1 MTYQRLESD
10 IDRAIQSVL
19 TSQQPLEISGLEGG
33 ARPLFLASLAHAA
46 DRPLLIITPKGRDAE
61 ALAEDI
67 RFFSAGRMRPGEE
80 PLLFP
85 AWESPPFLDLP
96 PEREGVWSRLRSLHA
111 LLQSEARVV
120 VAPVEGLMQMTVP
133 RADLRKVDFPLAMGD
148 EIDRDDLAERLVAM
162 GYTRTELVEAP
173 GEFSFRGHLVDLFS
187 PLADRPVRIECFGD
201 AVEEIRTF
209 DPATQRS
216 DRGAGPDRIWVGP
229 AREAIFFSME
239 SEGLRNNVKQRCD
252 DAGLS
257 RIKRAGI
264 ERAMELS
271 LRYGG
276 LDRFL
281 PFFYDRLEPLF
292 DHLGPDVM
300 VILCEAD
307 RVRRDAEL
315 WWEEII
321 ERRAQAQSDAAACIM
336 PEDLYLRPGELF
348 SRIEALNP
356 IVLARFGGT
365 AGEPGPG
372 DACETEYGA
381 PPLPIRDETR
391 TGGIA
396 FSIKTNEMIRQSI
409 AAHQS
414 EEEALR
420 PLVEAVEGWL
430 AEDLEVIFA
439 CRGEA
444 GVMRLVGLLKLYGLS
459 PAPLSSFAV
468 QGRPGEISLVTG
480 RVTAGFQWPGIGAVL
495 ITEEEIFGAKVRRS
509 RRPHQSPS
517 AVFLSNLS
525 DLEPDDSI
533 VHADFG
539 IGLYRGLES
548 LTIEGFRNDFLH
560 IEYAGEDKL
569 YLPVD
574 RVNLVQ
580 KYVGPEGRAPRL
592 DRLGAQAWAKAKERA
607 KQSIEAIAKE
617 LVELYATRRVLPGH
631 AFSPPDQLYR
641 SFESTFE
648 FEETPDQAA
657 AIEDVL
663 QDMTRSM
670 PMDRLICGD
679 VGYGKTEV
687 AIRAAFKVVLD
698 GKQVAV
704 LVPTTVLAQQH
715 ATTFA
720 ARLADY
726 PVNVEE
732 LSRFK
737 TPKQQRDILAGL
749 AAGKLDII
757 IGTHRLLSKDI
768 SFRNL
773 GLLIID
779 EEHRFGVTHKER
791 IKRMRRMVDVLT
803 LSATPIPR
811 TLHMS
816 LTGIRDLSVIN
827 SPPEDRLSVRTY
839 VTRYD
844 HQVIREAIRQEMGRG
859 GQAFFVHN
867 RVANIHTVADSLRR
881 LVPEAR
887 IAVAHGQMAERE
899 LESIML
905 GFVGREFDI
914 LVCTTIIES
923 GLDIP
928 SVNTIIINHAERLG
942 LAQLYQLRGRVG
954 RSRAQAYAYLIVPE
968 AEILSSDAIKR
979 LRVIQEATELG
990 SGFKIA
996 KYDLEIRGAGNLLGT
1011 SQAGHI
1017 QALGFEMYTEL
1028 VERAVLELQG
1038 EAPPEEIEPEIQLRV
1053 PAYLPDDY
1061 IEAPG
1066 QRLVLYKRLASSAG
1080 PEEIAEIRREIEDR
1094 YGPAPS
1100 EAENLLEVIEIKG
1113 MLKRIRAES
1122 LRFDGERII
1131 ISFHPSTSLDPGRVL
1146 GLIESSGG
1154 RLRLLPGDRL
1164 SAEGCDATGNTDGSP
1179 GIFRETKKLLTAL
1192 SGCAPARQGA
1202 RPKGRQ
1208 EAAAGGTR

>member
-1 MTYQRLESD
+1 MEQRLKSD
-10 IDRAIQSVL
+10 IDRALKSVL
-19 TSQQPLEISGLEGG
+19 TSQRSPKISGLSGG
-33 ARPLFLASLAHAA
+33 ARSLFLAALAEATG
-46 DRPLLIITPKGRDAE
+46 RPLLIITPKGRDAE
-61 ALAEDI
+61 AIVDDI
-67 RFFSAGRMRPGEE
+67 LFFSSKRLRPGEE
-80 PLLFP
+80 PILFP

-96 PEREGVWSRLRSLHA
+96 PEREGVWNRIRSLHA
-111 LLQSEARVV
+111 LLRSDARAV
-120 VAPVEGLMQMTVP
+120 VAPVEGLMQMAIP
-133 RADLRKVDFPLAMGD
+133 RASLRNVDFSLSLRD
-148 EIDRDDLAERLVAM
+148 EIDRDDLAERLISM
-162 GYTRTELVEAP
+162 GYTRTELVEDP
-173 GEFSFRGHLVDLFS
+173 GEFSFRGNLVDLFS
-187 PLADRPVRIECFGD
+187 PLTERPARIECFGD
-201 AVEEIRTF
+201 AIESIRTF
-209 DPATQRS
+209 NPATQRS
-216 DRGAGPDRIWVGP
+216 DRGAGPDRVWVGP
-229 AREAIFFSME
+229 AREAICLSIE
-239 SEGLRNNVKQRCD
+239 SAGLRHTVKQRCD
-252 DAGLS
+252 EAGLS
-257 RIKRAGI
+257 RVQRVALERSI
-264 ERAMELS
+264 ELA

-281 PFFYDRLEPLF
+281 PFFYDRLETLF
-292 DHLGPDVM
+292 DHIDPEVM
-300 VILCEAD
+300 VILCEAG
-307 RVRRDAEL
+307 RVRKDAEL
-315 WWEEII
+315 RWDEIL
-321 ERRAQAQSDAAACIM
+321 ERRAQAQSDAAACIL
-336 PEDLYLRPGELF
+336 PEDLYLAPDELF
-348 SRIEALNP
+348 SRIEGLNP
-356 IVLARFGGT
+356 VELVSFGGP
-365 AGEPGPG
+365 AGEPRPG
-372 DACETEYGA
+372 EPCENEQEDHH
-381 PPLPIRDETR
+381 PPFHGEVQN
-391 TGGIA
+391 GEIA
-396 FSIKTNEMIRQSI
+396 LSVKTNETIRQSI
-409 AAHQS
+409 AAHQG

-420 PLVEAVEGWL
+420 PLVEAVESWL
-430 AEDLEVIFA
+430 REGLEVIFA

-444 GVMRLVGLLKLYGLS
+444 GVMRLTGLLKLYGLS
-459 PAPLSSFAV
+459 PNPLSSFV
-468 QGRPGEISLVTG
+468 PQSRPGEISLITG
-480 RVTAGFQWPGIGAVL
+480 RVSAGFQWPGIGMVL
-495 ITEEEIFGAKVRRS
+495 ITEEEIFGSKVRRS
-509 RRPHQSPS
+509 RRPHRPPS

-525 DLEPDDSI
+525 DLKPDDSI
-533 VHADFG
+533 VHVDFG
-539 IGLYRGLES
+539 IGFYRGLES

-560 IEYAGEDKL
+560 IEYAGRDKL

-580 KYVGPEGRAPRL
+580 KYVGPDGRAPRL
-592 DRLGAQAWAKAKERA
+592 DRLGGRAWERAKERA
-607 KQSIEAIAKE
+607 KRSIEAIAKE
-617 LVELYATRRVLPGH
+617 LVELYASRQVLPGH
-631 AFSPPDQLYR
+631 AFSPPDYLYR
-641 SFESTFE
+641 TFESTFE
-648 FEETPDQAA
+648 YEETPDQAA

-663 QDMTRSM
+663 QDMARAR
-670 PMDRLICGD
+670 PMDRLVCGD

-715 ATTFA
+715 ASTFTD
-720 ARLADY
+720 RLAEY

-737 TPKQQRDILAGL
+737 TPRQQRDILDRL
-749 AAGKLDII
+749 SAGKLDIV
-757 IGTHRLLSKDI
+757 IGTHRLLQKDV

-773 GLLIID
+773 GLLIVD

-791 IKRMRRMVDVLT
+791 IKQLRKMVDVLT

-816 LTGIRDLSVIN
+816 LTGIRDLSVID

-839 VTRYD
+839 VMRYD
-844 HQVIREAIRQEMGRG
+844 TQVIREAIRKEMGRG

-867 RVANIHTVADSLRR
+867 RVANIHTVADSLKR

-905 GFVGREFDI
+905 RFVRRAFDV

-954 RSRAQAYAYLIVPE
+954 RSREQAYAYLIVPDS
-968 AEILSSDAIKR
+968 EILSADALKR

-1017 QALGFEMYTEL
+1017 QALGFEMYTRL
-1028 VERAVLELQG
+1028 VERAVLELRG

-1066 QRLVLYKRLASSAG
+1066 QRLLLYKRLASAAG
-1080 PEEIAEIRREIEDR
+1080 TEEIAEIRSEIEDR
-1094 YGPAPS
+1094 YGRAPA

-1122 LRFDGERII
+1122 IRFDGERIFI
-1131 ISFHPSTSLDPGRVL
+1131 TFLQNTPLDPGRVL
-1146 GLIESSGG
+1146 GLVNSSGR

-1164 SAEGCDATGNTDGSP
+1164 SAEVFDAAGQKNGSP
-1179 GIFRETKKLLTAL
+1179 RVFHEAKELLRAL
-1192 SGCAPARQGA
+1192 SDCAPRRQGA
-1202 RPKGRQ
+1202 CTNGRQ
-1208 EAAAGGTR
+1208 GSAAGESR

>member
-1 MTYQRLESD
+1 MTDQRLESD

-19 TSQQPLEISGLEGG
+19 TSQRPLEISGLEGG
-33 ARPLFLASLAHAA
+33 ARPLFLAGLARAS
-46 DRPLLIITPKGRDAE
+46 DRPILIITPNSRDAE
-61 ALAEDI
+61 VLVEDI
-67 RFFSAGRMRPGEE
+67 QFFSAGRMGPGEE
-80 PLLFP
+80 PILFP

-111 LLQSEARVV
+111 LFRSEARVV
-120 VAPVEGLMQMTVP
+120 VAPVEGLMQMTIP

-162 GYTRTELVEAP
+162 GYTRVELVEAP
-173 GEFSFRGHLVDLFS
+173 GEFSFRGNLVDLFS
-187 PLADRPVRIECFGD
+187 PLAERPVRIECFGD
-201 AVEEIRTF
+201 TTEEIRTF
-209 DPATQRS
+209 DPVTQRS
-216 DRGAGPDRIWVGP
+216 DRSSGPDRIWIGP
-229 AREAIFFSME
+229 AREAICFSIE
-239 SEGLRNNVKQRCD
+239 SEGLRDNVKQRCD
-252 DAGLS
+252 EAGLS
-257 RIKRAGI
+257 RIQRAGI
-264 ERAMELS
+264 ERAMELA

-281 PFFYDRLEPLF
+281 PFFYDRLEPIF

-300 VILCEAD
+300 VILCEAG
-307 RVRRDAEL
+307 RSRNEAEQR
-315 WWEEII
+315 WEEIR
-321 ERRAQAQSDAAACIM
+321 ERRAQAKSDAAACIL
-336 PEDLYLRPGELF
+336 PEDLYLAPGELF
-348 SRIEALNP
+348 SRIEGLHP
-356 IVLARFGGT
+356 VVLTRFGGS
-365 AGEPGPG
+365 AGE
-372 DACETEYGA
+372 
-381 PPLPIRDETR
+381 
-391 TGGIA
+391 IA

-409 AAHQS
+409 ASHQS

-420 PLVEAVEGWL
+420 PLVEAVEDWL
-430 AEDLEVIFA
+430 DKGLEVIFA

-444 GVMRLVGLLKLYGLS
+444 GIMRLVGLLKLYGLS

-468 QGRPGEISLVTG
+468 QGRPGEISLVAG
-480 RVTAGFQWPGIGAVL
+480 RVSAGFQWPGIGAVL

-509 RRPHQSPS
+509 RRPPHRSPS

-525 DLEPDDSI
+525 DLGPDDSI
-533 VHADFG
+533 VHIDFG

-548 LTIEGFRNDFLH
+548 LTIDGFRNDFLH
-560 IEYAGEDKL
+560 IEYAGGDKL

-580 KYVGPEGRAPRL
+580 KYVGPDGRAPRL
-592 DRLGAQAWAKAKERA
+592 DRLGAQSWAKTKERA

-617 LVELYATRRVLPGH
+617 LVELYATRQVLPGH
-631 AFSPPDQLYR
+631 AFSPPDHLYR

-663 QDMTRSM
+663 QDMTRSG

-720 ARLADY
+720 GRLADY
-726 PVNVEE
+726 PVNVDE

-737 TPKQQRDILAGL
+737 TPKQQRHILARL

-757 IGTHRLLSKDI
+757 IGTHRLLQKDV

-773 GLLIID
+773 GLLIVD
-779 EEHRFGVTHKER
+779 EEQRFGVAHKER
-791 IKRMRRMVDVLT
+791 IKKMRRMVDVLT
-803 LSATPIPR
+803 LTATPIPR

-844 HQVIREAIRQEMGRG
+844 LQVIREAIRKEMGRA

-905 GFVGREFDI
+905 RFVRREFDV

-968 AEILSSDAIKR
+968 AEILSSDALKR

-1028 VERAVLELQG
+1028 VERAVLELRG

-1061 IEAPG
+1061 LEAPG

-1094 YGPAPS
+1094 YGPAPA

-1131 ISFHPSTSLDPGRVL
+1131 ISFHPSTSLDPGLVL
-1146 GLIESSGG
+1146 GLVNASDG
-1154 RLRLLPGDRL
+1154 RIRLLPGDRI
-1164 SAEGCDATGNTDGSP
+1164 SAEVRDAAGTTDGPP
-1179 GIFRETKKLLTAL
+1179 GIFRETKELLESL
-1192 SGCAPARQGA
+1192 SGCASDRKGA
-1202 RPKGRQ
+1202 RPQGRQ
-1208 EAAAGGTR
+1208 ETAVGGAR